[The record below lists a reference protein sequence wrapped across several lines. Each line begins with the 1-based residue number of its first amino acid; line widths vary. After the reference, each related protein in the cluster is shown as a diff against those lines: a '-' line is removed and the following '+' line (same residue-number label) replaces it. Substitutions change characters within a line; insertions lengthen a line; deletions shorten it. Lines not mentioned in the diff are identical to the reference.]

1 MQLTTSTKVLPS
13 IDGLPSFETTTMGAG
28 TLVGAEVQ
36 GMATYTSDMRAD
48 GTLYGECPNSGVVM
62 AQDGVA
68 TFTATGIGRF
78 TADGGSSFMGMV
90 ESRQGW
96 KISCIEE
103 IAFRMG
109 YIKSSDLKLLSKSY
123 NNEYGEYLLKVS
135 KVEL

>member
-1 MQLTTSTKVLPS
+1 MLGEKLGSMQLTTSNKVLPS

-36 GMATYTSDMRAD
+36 GMATYTSDMRSD

-78 TADGGSSFMGMV
+78 TDDGGSSFKGMV
-90 ESRQGW
+90 YFQTSAPSLSSLNGMAVVYDWLVDAEGNASWDMWEW
-96 KISCIEE
+96 K
-103 IAFRMG
+103 
-109 YIKSSDLKLLSKSY
+109 
-123 NNEYGEYLLKVS
+123 
-135 KVEL
+135 

>member
-1 MQLTTSTKVLPS
+1 MLGEKLGSMQLTTSNKVLPS

-78 TADGGSSFMGMV
+78 TDDGGSSFKGMV
-90 ESRQGW
+90 YFQTSAPSLSSLNGMAVVYDWLVDAEGNASWDMWEW
-96 KISCIEE
+96 K
-103 IAFRMG
+103 
-109 YIKSSDLKLLSKSY
+109 
-123 NNEYGEYLLKVS
+123 
-135 KVEL
+135 

>member
-1 MQLTTSTKVLPS
+1 MLGEKLGSMQLTTSNKVLPS

-78 TADGGSSFMGMV
+78 TEDGGSSFKGMV
-90 ESRQGW
+90 YFQTSAPSLSSLNGMAVVYDWLVDAEGNASWDMWEW
-96 KISCIEE
+96 K
-103 IAFRMG
+103 
-109 YIKSSDLKLLSKSY
+109 
-123 NNEYGEYLLKVS
+123 
-135 KVEL
+135 

>member
-1 MQLTTSTKVLPS
+1 MLGEKLGSMQLTTSNKVLSS

-78 TADGGSSFMGMV
+78 TEDGGSSFKGMV
-90 ESRQGW
+90 YFQTSAPSLSSLNGMAVVYDWLVDAEGNASWDMWEW
-96 KISCIEE
+96 K
-103 IAFRMG
+103 
-109 YIKSSDLKLLSKSY
+109 
-123 NNEYGEYLLKVS
+123 
-135 KVEL
+135 